1 MLSKELYAKLNEQ
14 LGREYIASNIYLN
27 MSSWCYKNRLKGSG
41 NFLLKHAME
50 EYGHMQKIFNFINET
65 GGQAIIG
72 ELEATQTEYSS
83 VEEVFKIALENEVF
97 VSACISGLVTYA
109 HTNKD
114 YPTFSFLQWFI
125 NEQVEE
131 EALFCDVCDKIEM
144 LGGKLKEEKLFLF
157 DREMQRFADLHQ

>member
-14 LGREYIASNIYLN
+14 LAREYIASNIYLN

-50 EYGHMQKIFNFINET
+50 EYGHMQKIFKFINDT

-72 ELEATQTEYSS
+72 ELEATQTEYAS
-83 VEEVFKIALENEVF
+83 VEEVFKKALENEVF
-97 VSACISGLVTYA
+97 VSASISDIVTYA
-109 HTNKD
+109 HANKD

-144 LGGKLKEEKLFLF
+144 LGGNLKEDKLFLF

>member
-1 MLSKELYAKLNEQ
+1 MLSKEIYAKLNEQ

-41 NFLLKHAME
+41 NFLLKHAIE

-72 ELEATQTEYSS
+72 ALEATPTEYSS
-83 VEEVFKIALENEVF
+83 VEEVFNKAFEHEKF
-97 VSACISGLVTYA
+97 VSSCINEIVTLA
-109 HTNKD
+109 HASKD
-114 YPTFSFLQWFI
+114 YPTFSFLQWFV

-131 EALFCDVCDKIEM
+131 EALFGDVCDKIEM
-144 LGGKLKEEKLFLF
+144 LGGNLKEQKLFLF
-157 DREMQRFADLHQ
+157 DKEMQHFADAHG